1 MQLGKFKINTIDT
14 GLFHLDGGAMFG
26 VVPKALWAKR
36 YNAGDELNRIP
47 LAARPLLIEFDN
59 KKILVDTGN
68 GNKHDAKFNN
78 IYGIDETKSNIA
90 LGLSKFNLKP
100 DDITDVI
107 LTHLHFDHT
116 GGSTILENGKAI
128 PTFPNATYYV
138 QNEHFDW
145 ASAPTDKDRASFIKD
160 DYIPLAEEGLLKFTS
175 GNEEL
180 FDGIS
185 VIPVNGHTR
194 SLQMVKLES
203 GSESLLYVADLSP
216 TSAHLAYTFGLA
228 YDNFPLTTMEEK
240 KRILPDVYKN
250 NTIIC
255 FEHDA
260 FIQACRL
267 IDTGKG
273 FGVGEIIKITDYDNI

>member
-1 MQLGKFKINTIDT
+1 MQIGKFKINTIDT
-14 GLFHLDGGAMFG
+14 GIFHLDGGAMFG
-26 VVPKALWAKR
+26 VVPKALWSKK
-36 YNAGDELNRIP
+36 YNQGDELNRIP

-68 GNKHDAKFNN
+68 GNKRDAKFCQ
-78 IYGIDETKSNIA
+78 IYGIDNSLGDISK
-90 LGLSKFNLKP
+90 GLSKFGLKS

-107 LTHLHFDHT
+107 LTHLHFDHA
-116 GGSTILENGKAI
+116 GASTIVENGKII
-128 PTFPNATYYV
+128 PTFPNAIYYV
-138 QNEHFDW
+138 QKEQYDW
-145 ASAPTDKDRASFIKD
+145 ALNPTDKDRASFIKD
-160 DYIPLAEEGLLKFTS
+160 DYSPLFDEGLLRFTC
-175 GNEEL
+175 GEQEL

-185 VIPVNGHTR
+185 VIPVNGHTK
-194 SLQMVKLES
+194 SLQMVKIDD
-203 GSESLLYVADLSP
+203 GNESLLYVADLAP

-240 KRILPDVYKN
+240 KKIFPVAYEN

-267 IDTGKG
+267 VDTGKG
-273 FGVGEIIKITDYDNI
+273 FGVGEIIKISDNDNI